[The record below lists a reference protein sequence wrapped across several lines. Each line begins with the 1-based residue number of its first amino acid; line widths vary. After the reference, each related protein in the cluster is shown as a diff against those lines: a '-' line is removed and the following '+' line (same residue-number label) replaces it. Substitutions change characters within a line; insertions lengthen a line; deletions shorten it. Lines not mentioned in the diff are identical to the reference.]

1 MLQDLLRASAAQQ
14 DLLRAPAAQ
23 EVAARL
29 EPTAVS
35 PSATGLEDGSR
46 PWLGVR
52 LFRGLKA
59 YIAWH
64 LRYYKLIARD
74 ARTPR
79 TPKIL
84 LWGAVLY
91 AVSPIGL
98 VPDVIPVLG
107 YLDDVIIVPTL
118 IMIAVKRVP
127 PEVIIDCRLIMGI
140 RRGLAT
146 ADASASER

>member
-1 MLQDLLRASAAQQ
+1 MLQ

-23 EVAARL
+23 EMAARPV
-29 EPTAVS
+29 PTAVS

-46 PWLGVR
+46 PWLVVR
-52 LFRGLKA
+52 LFRALKA
-59 YIAWH
+59 CIAWH
-64 LRYYKLIARD
+64 LRYYKMIARD

-84 LWGAVLY
+84 LWSAVLY

-107 YLDDVIIVPTL
+107 YLDDVIIVPIL
-118 IMIAVKRVP
+118 ITSAVKRVP
-127 PEVIIDCRLIMGI
+127 PEVIIDCRLVMGI

-146 ADASASER
+146 AGARQS

>member
-1 MLQDLLRASAAQQ
+1 MLQDLLRV
-14 DLLRAPAAQ
+14 PAAQ
-23 EVAARL
+23 EMVAIS
-29 EPTAVS
+29 EPIAMS
-35 PSATGLEDGSR
+35 SSATGLEGGSR
-46 PWLGVR
+46 PWLVVR
-52 LFRGLKA
+52 LFRALKA
-59 YIAWH
+59 YVAWH
-64 LRYYKLIARD
+64 LRYYKMIARD

-84 LWGAVLY
+84 LWSAVAY

-98 VPDVIPVLG
+98 VPDIIPVVG

-127 PEVIIDCRLIMGI
+127 PEVIIDCRLVMGI

-146 ADASASER
+146 AS

>member
-1 MLQDLLRASAAQQ
+1 MLQ

-23 EVAARL
+23 EMSARP
-29 EPTAVS
+29 EQTAVS
-35 PSATGLEDGSR
+35 PSATGLEVGSR
-46 PWLGVR
+46 TWMLVR
-52 LFRGLKA
+52 LFRALKA

-64 LRYYKLIARD
+64 LRYYKMIARD

-84 LWGAVLY
+84 LWSAVLY

-127 PEVIIDCRLIMGI
+127 PEVIIDCRLVMGI

-146 ADASASER
+146 AGAYQG

>member
-1 MLQDLLRASAAQQ
+1 MLQ

-23 EVAARL
+23 EMVAMP
-29 EPTAVS
+29 EPTAVW

-46 PWLGVR
+46 TWMLVR
-52 LFRGLKA
+52 LFRALKA

-64 LRYYKLIARD
+64 LRYYKMIARD

-84 LWGAVLY
+84 LWSAVLY

-127 PEVIIDCRLIMGI
+127 PEIIIDCRLVMGI
-140 RRGLAT
+140 RKGLAT
-146 ADASASER
+146 AGAYQG

>member
-1 MLQDLLRASAAQQ
+1 MLQ

-23 EVAARL
+23 EMVARL
-29 EPTAVS
+29 EPIAVS
-35 PSATGLEDGSR
+35 PSATGREDRSR
-46 PWLGVR
+46 PWLVVR
-52 LFRGLKA
+52 LFRALKA
-59 YIAWH
+59 YVSWH
-64 LRYYKLIARD
+64 LRYYKMIARD

-84 LWGAVLY
+84 LWSALVY

-98 VPDVIPVLG
+98 VPDIIPVVG

-127 PEVIIDCRLIMGI
+127 PEVIIDCRLVMGI

-146 ADASASER
+146 ASAR

>member
-1 MLQDLLRASAAQQ
+1 MLQ

-23 EVAARL
+23 EVVARL
-29 EPTAVS
+29 EPTASS
-35 PSATGLEDGSR
+35 PSTTGLEDGSR
-46 PWLGVR
+46 PWLVVR
-52 LFRGLKA
+52 LFRALKA
-59 YIAWH
+59 YVAWY
-64 LRYYKLIARD
+64 LSYYKLIARD

-84 LWGAVLY
+84 LWSAVLY

-140 RRGLAT
+140 RRSLA
-146 ADASASER
+146 AAGASTRER

>member
-1 MLQDLLRASAAQQ
+1 MLQDLLRV
-14 DLLRAPAAQ
+14 PAAQ
-23 EVAARL
+23 EMVAIS
-29 EPTAVS
+29 EPIAMS
-35 PSATGLEDGSR
+35 SSATGLEDGPR
-46 PWLGVR
+46 PWLVVR
-52 LFRGLKA
+52 LFRALKA
-59 YIAWH
+59 YVAWH
-64 LRYYKLIARD
+64 LRYYKMIARD

-84 LWGAVLY
+84 LWSAVLY

-98 VPDVIPVLG
+98 VPDIIPVVG

-127 PEVIIDCRLIMGI
+127 PEVIIDCRLVMGI

-146 ADASASER
+146 AS

>member
-1 MLQDLLRASAAQQ
+1 MLQDLLRA
-14 DLLRAPAAQ
+14 PVAQ
-23 EVAARL
+23 EMAAM
-29 EPTAVS
+29 PGPIAVS
-35 PSATGLEDGSR
+35 PSETGLEDGSR
-46 PWLGVR
+46 PWLVVR
-52 LFRGLKA
+52 LFRALKA
-59 YIAWH
+59 YVAWH
-64 LRYYKLIARD
+64 LRYYKMIARD

-84 LWGAVLY
+84 LWCAVLY

-98 VPDVIPVLG
+98 VPDIIPVVG

-127 PEVIIDCRLIMGI
+127 PEIIIDCRLVMGI

-146 ADASASER
+146 AGSC